1 MSSSCMSEGVTSLI
15 LYYFSFSQYSSSTS
29 QVAFVLLNVVCTI
42 SYMILQL
49 QSGTVVLPV
58 GWKGALMSS
67 ARDLKFPVADGD
79 TVIFPHKCGA
89 LFIFSGFVSVVVAF
103 FVCPFPSSEKQ
114 GVHTA
119 LILLHDCGWYVCR
132 FSPNVAVCSAL
143 NST

>member
-1 MSSSCMSEGVTSLI
+1 MERCINEQCTGPEISCGRGGHS
-15 LYYFSFSQYSSSTS
+15 
-29 QVAFVLLNVVCTI
+29 N
-42 SYMILQL
+42 
-49 QSGTVVLPV
+49 LPT
-58 GWKGALMSS
+58 
-67 ARDLKFPVADGD
+67 RD
-79 TVIFPHKCGA
+79 GA